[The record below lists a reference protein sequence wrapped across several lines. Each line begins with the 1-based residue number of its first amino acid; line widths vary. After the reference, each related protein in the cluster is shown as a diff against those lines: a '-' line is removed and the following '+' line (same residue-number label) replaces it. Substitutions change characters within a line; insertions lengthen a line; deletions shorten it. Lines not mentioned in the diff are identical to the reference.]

1 MTPESAWR
9 VLNDE
14 GAARPMA
21 RFGFWWGSQAMP
33 STGHLWRTAVQMGGA
48 MEDGASPA
56 RILIIEDDT
65 DLRETLWRA
74 LSREGYQVSQ
84 AGDGT
89 EAISAVRMRPYDLAI
104 VDLVLPRMGGIGML
118 EQLRD
123 LGLTV
128 PTIVITAYG
137 DRFSYNR
144 ATELGASEFLVKP
157 VKLVELY
164 RAVRKVLAGG

>member
-1 MTPESAWR
+1 M
-9 VLNDE
+9 D
-14 GAARPMA
+14 
-21 RFGFWWGSQAMP
+21 
-33 STGHLWRTAVQMGGA
+33 
-48 MEDGASPA
+48 DGAVSP
-56 RILIIEDDT
+56 RILVVEDDT

-89 EAISAVRMRPYDLAI
+89 EALSALRMWPYDLAI
-104 VDLVLPRMGGIGML
+104 IDLVLPRMGGIQIL
-118 EQLRD
+118 EQLRS
-123 LGLTV
+123 LGLAI
-128 PTIVITAYG
+128 PAIVITAYG

-164 RAVRKVLAGG
+164 RAVRQVLAGG

>member
-1 MTPESAWR
+1 M
-9 VLNDE
+9 E
-14 GAARPMA
+14 G
-21 RFGFWWGSQAMP
+21 
-33 STGHLWRTAVQMGGA
+33 
-48 MEDGASPA
+48 DASSR
-56 RILIIEDDT
+56 RIIVVEDDT

-89 EAISAVRMRPYDLAI
+89 EALSALRMRPYDLAI
-104 VDLVLPRMGGIGML
+104 IDLVLPRMGGMQIL
-118 EQLRD
+118 EQLRS
-123 LGLTV
+123 LGLTI

-157 VKLVELY
+157 VRLVELY
-164 RAVRKVLAGG
+164 RAVRQVLASG

>member
-1 MTPESAWR
+1 VPQVEEMM
-9 VLNDE
+9 E
-14 GAARPMA
+14 G
-21 RFGFWWGSQAMP
+21 
-33 STGHLWRTAVQMGGA
+33 
-48 MEDGASPA
+48 DASSR
-56 RILIIEDDT
+56 RIIVVEDDT

-89 EAISAVRMRPYDLAI
+89 EALSALRMRPYDLAI
-104 VDLVLPRMGGIGML
+104 IDLVLPRMGGIQIL
-118 EQLRD
+118 EQLRS
-123 LGLTV
+123 LGLAI
-128 PTIVITAYG
+128 PAIVITAYG

-157 VKLVELY
+157 VRLVELY

>member
-1 MTPESAWR
+1 ME
-9 VLNDE
+9 E
-14 GAARPMA
+14 GA
-21 RFGFWWGSQAMP
+21 
-33 STGHLWRTAVQMGGA
+33 V
-48 MEDGASPA
+48 SP
-56 RILIIEDDT
+56 RILVVEDDT

-89 EAISAVRMRPYDLAI
+89 EAISALRMRPYDLAI
-104 VDLVLPRMGGIGML
+104 IDLVLPRMGGIQIL
-118 EQLRD
+118 EQLRS

-128 PTIVITAYG
+128 PAIVITAYG

-144 ATELGASEFLVKP
+144 AVELGASEFLVKP

>member
-1 MTPESAWR
+1 
-9 VLNDE
+9 
-14 GAARPMA
+14 
-21 RFGFWWGSQAMP
+21 MP

-65 DLRETLWRA
+65 DLRETFWRA

-118 EQLRD
+118 EQLRE
-123 LGLTV
+123 LSRGPSTSIR
-128 PTIVITAYG
+128 PTRYSRISGASAG
-137 DRFSYNR
+137 RR
-144 ATELGASEFLVKP
+144 GASEFLVK
-157 VKLVELY
+157 
-164 RAVRKVLAGG
+164 